1 MPTYND
7 YPQSAVKAAK
17 KALKHKE
24 ENGSSCG
31 TRVGWFRANQIAN
44 KEGLDLSEIK
54 RTFSFL
60 SRAEVYNQGK
70 FIDEDGSEVC
80 GSIMFAAWGGET
92 MKGWAERKI
101 NELKEEN
108 SILEDMEKRSINFE
122 LRAKPE
128 SRTIYGTATVFNSA
142 YDMGWY
148 EEEMDSE
155 ALSNA
160 DLNDVV
166 ALFNHDQNMVLA
178 RTSSGTLK
186 LNVTGNAMEY
196 EFEAPNT
203 TLGNDLLEMVRRGDV
218 YQSSFAFTVD
228 KENWQENTGNKPK
241 RIIRSIKKVYDVSPV
256 TYPAN
261 PDTMVAKRSYEA
273 TLQIDEDLQKVID
286 ISVKSEIN
294 IQNELRRNALH
305 LIKLKQF

>member
-7 YPQSAVKAAK
+7 YPQSAVRAAK

-60 SRAEVYNQGK
+60 SRAEVYNQNK
-70 FIDEDGSEVC
+70 YFDEDGSEIC
-80 GSIMFAAWGGET
+80 GSIMYDAWGGET

-108 SILEDMEKRSINFE
+108 SISIDMEKRSINFE

-128 SRTIYGTATVFNSA
+128 SRTIFGTATVFNSA

-148 EEEMDSE
+148 EEEMDTE
-155 ALSNA
+155 ALANA
-160 DLNDVV
+160 DMNDVV

-228 KENWQENTGNKPK
+228 KEKWEENTGNKPK

-273 TLQIDEDLQKVID
+273 TKEIDEDLLKVID

-305 LIKLKQF
+305 LINLKQL

>member
-7 YPQSAVKAAK
+7 YPQSAVRAAK
-17 KALKHKE
+17 KALKHTE

-60 SRAEVYNQGK
+60 SRAEVYNQNK
-70 FIDEDGSEVC
+70 YFDENGSEIC
-80 GSIMFAAWGGET
+80 GSIMYDAWGGET

-108 SILEDMEKRSINFE
+108 SISIDMEKRSINFE

-128 SRTIYGTATVFNSA
+128 SRTIFGTATVFNSA

-148 EEEMDSE
+148 EEEMDTE
-155 ALSNA
+155 ALANA
-160 DLNDVV
+160 DMKDVV

-218 YQSSFAFTVD
+218 YQSSFAFVVD
-228 KENWQENTGNKPK
+228 KEKWEENTGNKPK

-273 TLQIDEDLQKVID
+273 TKDIDEDLKKVIE
-286 ISVKSEIN
+286 ISVKSDIR
-294 IQNELRRNALH
+294 IQQELRRNALH
-305 LIKLKQF
+305 LNKLKTI

>member
-7 YPQSAVKAAK
+7 YPQSAVRAAK

-60 SRAEVYNQGK
+60 SRAEVYNQNK
-70 FIDEDGSEVC
+70 YFDENGSEIC
-80 GSIMFAAWGGET
+80 GSIMYDAWGGET

-108 SILEDMEKRSINFE
+108 SISIDMEKRSINFE

-128 SRTIYGTATVFNSA
+128 SRTIFGTATVFNSA

-148 EEEMDSE
+148 EEEMDTE
-155 ALSNA
+155 ALKNA
-160 DLNDVV
+160 DMNDVV
-166 ALFNHDQNMVLA
+166 ALFNHDENMVLA

-228 KENWQENTGNKPK
+228 KEKWEERTGNKPK
-241 RIIRSIKKVYDVSPV
+241 RIITSIKKVYDVSPV

-273 TLQIDEDLQKVID
+273 TKDIDEDLKKVIE
-286 ISVKSEIN
+286 ISVKSDIR
-294 IQNELRRNALH
+294 IQQELRRNALH
-305 LIKLKQF
+305 LNKLKTI

>member
-7 YPQSAVKAAK
+7 YPQSAVRAAK

-24 ENGSSCG
+24 DNGSDCG
-31 TRVGWFRANQIAN
+31 TRVGWFRASQIAN

-70 FIDEDGSEVC
+70 FTDEDGKEIC
-80 GSIMFAAWGGET
+80 GSVMYAAWGGET

-101 NELKEEN
+101 NELQEEN
-108 SILEDMEKRSINFE
+108 SISIDMEKRSINFE
-122 LRAKPE
+122 LRANPE
-128 SRTIYGTATVFNSA
+128 SRTIFGTATVFNSS

-148 EEEMDSE
+148 DEEMSSDS
-155 ALSNA
+155 LDKA
-160 DLNDVV
+160 DMNDVV
-166 ALFNHDQNMVLA
+166 ALFNHDINMVLA

-186 LNVTGNAMEY
+186 LNVTGDALEY

-203 TLGNDLLEMVRRGDV
+203 TLGNDLLEMVKRGDV

-228 KENWQENTGNKPK
+228 AEDWQERSGMKPK
-241 RIIRSIKKVYDVSPV
+241 RVIRSIKKVYDVSPV

-273 TLQIDEDLQKVID
+273 TKQIDEDLLKVIE

-305 LIKLKQF
+305 LLNLKTK

>member
-7 YPQSAVKAAK
+7 YPQSAVRAAK
-17 KALKHKE
+17 KALRHKE

-60 SRAEVYNQGK
+60 SRAEVYNQNK
-70 FIDEDGSEVC
+70 YFDGDGNEIC
-80 GSIMFAAWGGET
+80 GSIMYDAWGGET

-108 SILEDMEKRSINFE
+108 SISEDMEKRSINFE

-128 SRTIYGTATVFNSA
+128 SRTIFGTATVFNSA

-148 EEEMDSE
+148 EEVMDTE
-155 ALSNA
+155 ALKNA
-160 DLNDVV
+160 DMNDVV

-228 KENWQENTGNKPK
+228 KENWEENTGYKPK

-273 TLQIDEDLQKVID
+273 TKEIDEDLLKVIE
-286 ISVKSEIN
+286 ISLKSEIN